1 MRRSVHNLRSYFPV
15 INIPVL
21 LRIMGLLL
29 VIEAAFLLVPLA
41 TCLIYGESDWKAFL
55 ITFAVTLATGS
66 VMAFAIHP
74 TSPSMGKRE
83 GFLLTAMVWV
93 FFSTF
98 GMLPFMLM
106 TDRPLSVSDAFFEAM
121 SGFLSL
127 IHISEPTR
135 R

>member
-74 TSPSMGKRE
+74 TSPSMGKRD
-83 GFLLTAMVWV
+83 GHGVGVFLHIRHAAVHAYDRQAAECLRR
-93 FFSTF
+93 FF
-98 GMLPFMLM
+98 
-106 TDRPLSVSDAFFEAM
+106 
-121 SGFLSL
+121 
-127 IHISEPTR
+127 
-135 R
+135 